1 MKAGWQEKRLF
12 ELCETFV
19 DGDWIESKDQSSEG
33 VRLIQTGN
41 IGNGIFKDRAEKS
54 RYISNNTF
62 SRLKC
67 TEIFKGD
74 CLISRL
80 PDPVGRSCILPD
92 SENRMITAVD
102 CTIVRFKRKQITP
115 EFFNYFSQSSWYV
128 NAVESETT
136 GTTRKRISR
145 TKLGQINIP
154 VPPLPEQRRIVA
166 ILDEAFAGIAAA
178 KENVEQ
184 NLKNAKEVF
193 ENHLQFIFTRCSKDW
208 KKTTLEKVLDI
219 QPQNGWS
226 PPSENHADCGTP
238 VLTLSSVTGF
248 IFKPDKI
255 KFTSADTNLSKRYW
269 VKNGDFLMTRSNTPE
284 PVGHVAIAHG
294 IEKPTIYP
302 DLIMRMIPNQE
313 YMVNEFLYY
322 QMRSPV
328 LRDEITER
336 AQGANPTMKKI
347 SNKSAKTIPIFA
359 PSVKIQK
366 KIVEEVKSLSAET
379 SLLESIYQQKLSNLE
394 ELKKSLL
401 QQAFSGAL

>member
-1 MKAGWQEKRLF
+1 MKAGWEMKKLG
-12 ELCETFV
+12 ELCEVVNGGTPKTNILEYW
-19 DGDWIESKDQSSEG
+19 GGKNLWITPAEMGKRSTPYVEDTERKITDAGLANSSA
-33 VRLIQTGN
+33 R
-41 IGNGIFKDRAEKS
+41 
-54 RYISNNTF
+54 
-62 SRLKC
+62 
-67 TEIFKGD
+67 
-74 CLISRL
+74 
-80 PDPVGRSCILPD
+80 ILPKNSVILSSRAPIGHLIINSHPMATNQGCKGLIPKKHIDCKFLYYYLFSIVDILD
-92 SENRMITAVD
+92 SLGTGA
-102 CTIVRFKRKQITP
+102 TFKELSGGKLKEVFIP
-115 EFFNYFSQSSWYV
+115 HPD
-128 NAVESETT
+128 
-136 GTTRKRISR
+136 IS
-145 TKLGQINIP
+145 I
-154 VPPLPEQRRIVA
+154 QRRIVA

-178 KENVEQ
+178 KEKAEK

-208 KKTTLEKVLDI
+208 EKTTLEKVLDI

-284 PVGHVAIAHG
+284 LVGHVAIAHG

-328 LRDEITER
+328 LREEIRGR

-347 SNKSAKTIPIFA
+347 SNKSAKTLPIFA

-379 SLLESIYQQKLSNLE
+379 SRLESIYQQKLSNLE
-394 ELKKSLL
+394 KLKKSLL

>member
-1 MKAGWQEKRLF
+1 MKAGWRIKKLGDISKINYGYTEKASFEIDGPKFLRITDIQDNVVNWEKVPSCKITKNDFEKFRLN
-12 ELCETFV
+12 
-19 DGDWIESKDQSSEG
+19 DGDI
-33 VRLIQTGN
+33 VFARTG
-41 IGNGIFKDRAEKS
+41 A
-54 RYISNNTF
+54 
-62 SRLKC
+62 
-67 TEIFKGD
+67 
-74 CLISRL
+74 
-80 PDPVGRSCILPD
+80 
-92 SENRMITAVD
+92 
-102 CTIVRFKRKQITP
+102 
-115 EFFNYFSQSSWYV
+115 
-128 NAVESETT
+128 TT
-136 GTTRKRISR
+136 GKSYLVRNPKESVFASYLIKLSINERVATPDFLQFFFQTKGYWDRITSGISGSAQGGFNAS
-145 TKLGQINIP
+145 KLAELDIP
-154 VPPLPEQRRIVA
+154 IPPLPEQRRIVA
-166 ILDEAFAGIAAA
+166 ILDEAFADIAAA
-178 KENVEQ
+178 KEKAEQ

-284 PVGHVAIAHG
+284 LVGHVAIAHG

-328 LRDEITER
+328 LRDEITGR

-379 SLLESIYQQKLSNLE
+379 SLLESLYQQKLSNLE